1 MQLKWLL
8 FSLNIILFIYCT
20 YQNLRVSLGRYGK
33 YTWKEQ
39 FFDIDTFMSYGYKV
53 AIILSAVLD
62 ILSLLSIYQFF
73 EYGLFTYSQLIKCIV
88 LSLIFF
94 VFVICLCDP
103 EIFVEDNPYTNDNRY
118 TYLREK
124 IVIFMWLIE
133 IIAYLVFNIL

>member
-1 MQLKWLL
+1 
-8 FSLNIILFIYCT
+8 
-20 YQNLRVSLGRYGK
+20 
-33 YTWKEQ
+33 
-39 FFDIDTFMSYGYKV
+39 MSYGYKV

-62 ILSLLSIYQFF
+62 TLSLLSIYQFF

-103 EIFVEDNPYTNDNRY
+103 EIFVEDNPYANDNRY
-118 TYLREK
+118 TYSREK